1 MGRKKA
7 IEDSELLMLIDEY
20 FLNECNGKASR
31 ISYVDVAK
39 YIREHGYPKIKDYI
53 ISSNPAAR
61 KHIEELKKQQ
71 DKSLTTLVTYRTL
84 DVNDFL
90 KKNSSKE
97 QLTKA
102 LTALSDYYKTVAD
115 SAVTVFRKLKE
126 YERKIKEL
134 EDALSKKDAEN
145 KKLNEKIS
153 SLKQQNKEL
162 KDEKGKYR
170 SVIDKYVYPEIAN
183 KLLSDEG
190 IANLPS
196 EHITDEPE
204 VITADTEMPL
214 KWTLLSIFD
223 DDDDD

>member
-31 ISYVDVAK
+31 ISFVNAAK
-39 YIREHGYPKIKDYI
+39 YIREHGYPQVKDYI
-53 ISSNPAAR
+53 ISSNPVAR
-61 KHIEELKKQQ
+61 KHIKELKEQQ

-84 DVNDFL
+84 DVDDFL

-126 YERKIKEL
+126 YEQKMTEL
-134 EDALSKKDAEN
+134 ENALSEKDGEN
-145 KKLNEKIS
+145 KNLNEKVL

-162 KDEKGKYR
+162 KDEKEKYR
-170 SVIDKYVYPEIAN
+170 GVIDKYVYPEIAN

-190 IANLPS
+190 VASLPS
-196 EHITDEPE
+196 EHIVDEPE
-204 VITADTEMPL
+204 IITPDKEIPL

-223 DDDDD
+223 DDED